1 MFGLRTTVS
10 NHKTRLPLLFDT
22 WITKVNTS
30 QLFLV
35 TDGDDPYA
43 QLWMKVKGIELSRQ
57 SGRQSSADVSPFT
70 PSLMQLYSR
79 EQKFFHSLFIDTGN

>member
-1 MFGLRTTVS
+1 MYISYIDQDVHVPSHLCLLFSVCTHAASILFDYVYFNHSMFGFRTTVS

-35 TDGDDPYA
+35 TDGEDPYA
-43 QLWMKVKGIELSRQ
+43 QLWMKVKG
-57 SGRQSSADVSPFT
+57 
-70 PSLMQLYSR
+70 
-79 EQKFFHSLFIDTGN
+79 N